1 MVNVYGKILG
11 SLEKLI
17 CALSIRGVSDNTD
30 LIRELV
36 AYTEFDISLKYSEER
51 YYNRLIYLDA
61 QVLRDLKA
69 AGSILD
75 FKFTTEFPFDVAYI
89 QIELINM
96 VNPNI
101 ELVIRRRDWSIGEW
115 NMEWERIR

>member
-1 MVNVYGKILG
+1 MVNMYGKRED

-17 CALSIRGVSDNTD
+17 CALSIRGVSENKD
-30 LIRELV
+30 LINKLI
-36 AYTEFDISLKYSEER
+36 AYTEFDISLKYSVER
-51 YYNRLIYLDA
+51 YYNRLVYLDA

-75 FKFTTEFPFDVAYI
+75 FKFNIEFPFDVAYI
-89 QIELINM
+89 RIELMNM

-101 ELVIRRRDWSIGEW
+101 ELVIRRRDWSIAEW
-115 NMEWERIR
+115 NMAWERIK